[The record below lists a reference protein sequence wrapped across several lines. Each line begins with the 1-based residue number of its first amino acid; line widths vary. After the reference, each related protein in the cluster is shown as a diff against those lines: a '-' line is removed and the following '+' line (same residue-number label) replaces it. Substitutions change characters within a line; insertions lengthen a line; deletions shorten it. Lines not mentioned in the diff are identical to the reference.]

1 MMPMSSNRKVELLA
15 EPLLR
20 FAHGQAEAHPKD
32 GLMLYGPVGDTSK
45 RGTLNFGVIGTKSGI
60 NLLQQWAATVTGY
73 IPPHREGVAHHSAFP
88 GFEAV
93 FGLQWPETPISTIVL
108 DEREI
113 ANAIRITNPHEAIK
127 STTDIYAEAIEQ
139 YLNNDAD
146 VSPDFWYVVIPDEV
160 YKWGRPKSR
169 PPMSERKAGKAK
181 MRTRDAR
188 RFLSAPS
195 MLEEDN
201 WEAELQLY
209 DLNFHN
215 QLKARLL
222 RKAVVQIIKEKTLLE
237 ASDLTLDPKNR
248 STQDPATIAWNLC
261 TTSYYKSVGP
271 PWRLN
276 DIREGVC
283 YIGIVFKKDSSD
295 PNLGNA
301 CCGAQLFLRSGEGL
315 VFKGTVGDWYSDK
328 LKQFHLPQVK
338 AKELIQA
345 AIKAY
350 RDIHDEPPKEV
361 FIHGRSRFNSAE
373 WSGFNEALTDDIKL
387 AAIRIRPTDELK
399 LYRLA
404 KQPPLRGTFMR
415 IHDRMAYLW
424 TKGYVPRFGTY
435 PGFETPNPVAV
446 TIDYGDAEIEQVLHD
461 ILALTKVNFNGCT
474 FADGLPVTLKFADA
488 IGEILTAA
496 PNVVDGPQP
505 FKYYI

>member
-1 MMPMSSNRKVELLA
+1 MSNFRKIELLS
-15 EPLLR
+15 EPLLQ
-20 FAHGQAEAHPKD
+20 FAHGQAEEHPKD
-32 GLMLYGPVGDTSK
+32 GLMLYGPVGGTSK
-45 RGTLNFGVIGTKSGI
+45 RGTLNFGVIGTQAGVE
-60 NLLQQWAATVTGY
+60 LLQNWSKTVTGY
-73 IPPHREGVAHHSAFP
+73 IPPHRDGVAHHSAFP

-93 FGLQWPETPISTIVL
+93 FGLQWPETPISTVVL
-108 DEREI
+108 SEREI
-113 ANAIRITNPHEAIK
+113 AKAIRIVNPHEAIK
-127 STTDIYAEAIEQ
+127 STTDIYADAIDR

-146 VSPDFWYVVIPDEV
+146 VAPDFWYVVIPDEV

-169 PPMSERKAGKAK
+169 PPISERKGGKAK
-181 MRTRDAR
+181 MRSRDAR
-188 RFLSAPS
+188 HFLSEPS
-195 MLEEDN
+195 MLPEDN

-222 RKAVVQIIKEKTLLE
+222 RKAVVQIVKEKTLLE
-237 ASDLTLDPKNR
+237 AANLTLQPKDR

-261 TTSYYKSVGP
+261 TTSFYKSVGP
-271 PWRLN
+271 PWKLK

-283 YIGIVFKKDSSD
+283 YIGIVFKRDSSD
-295 PNLGNA
+295 PNRGNA

-328 LKQFHLPQVK
+328 LKQFHLPRHE
-338 AKELIQA
+338 AKELIQR
-345 AIKAY
+345 AIKSY
-350 RDIHDEPPKEV
+350 CDIHGNHPKEV
-361 FIHGRSRFNSAE
+361 FIHGRSRFNNEE
-373 WSGFNEALTDDIKL
+373 WAGFNEALNSNTNL
-387 AAIRIRPTDELK
+387 VAIRIRPTDELK

-404 KQPPLRGTFMR
+404 KQPPVRGSFLK

-446 TIDYGDAEIEQVLHD
+446 NIDYGRAEMEQVLHD

-496 PNVVDGPQP
+496 PNVADGPQP
-505 FKYYI
+505 FKFYI